1 MAVIHFVNLD
11 PTIIM
16 AVRNGIYTEEDIIIL
31 NKKIMADEKKKKKTF
46 VVVMIALSLLLL
58 VGGIIIYGSQIG
70 FPEALPLLLMNMS
83 VVAIVAPVSWYA
95 AIGRMSKQWDDLMRL
110 YYPSIYMDNK
120 YGKTGQDIDVSEDPK
135 PVKKPKAEISGKS
148 ILKNSYYIITIIMSA
163 LLMVLFVI
171 VGISA
176 ITSKRGTS
184 DMKGAYTS
192 IVLAGIAAGSFI
204 LSVKGLRRSCYIPGI
219 ILEKAG
225 VLFAGFG
232 LIVCITGFF
241 SQGKMTEALAIF
253 VPAFI
258 IGAVCFIGGIK
269 MINRKSVKH

>member
-1 MAVIHFVNLD
+1 
-11 PTIIM
+11 
-16 AVRNGIYTEEDIIIL
+16 
-31 NKKIMADEKKKKKTF
+31 
-46 VVVMIALSLLLL
+46 
-58 VGGIIIYGSQIG
+58 
-70 FPEALPLLLMNMS
+70 
-83 VVAIVAPVSWYA
+83 
-95 AIGRMSKQWDDLMRL
+95 
-110 YYPSIYMDNK
+110 
-120 YGKTGQDIDVSEDPK
+120 
-135 PVKKPKAEISGKS
+135 
-148 ILKNSYYIITIIMSA
+148 MSA
-163 LLMVLFVI
+163 LLMLLFVI

-225 VLFAGFG
+225 VLFTGFG

-241 SQGKMTEALAIF
+241 SQGKMIEALAIF